1 MTGST
6 VINNKNS
13 KLKTFFLEARSSGLL
28 SIVNITSVIYIIV
41 LGLTFK
47 DFYAVMANW
56 VVFAQI
62 IGVSIIIV
70 NLYLL
75 YRTKNVPLCA
85 SIMLFCILAVHLVNV
100 TFAGGIDTVHFA
112 WIFII
117 PILAGGTMG
126 WRGQVFFW
134 FICVLGTIFYAIF
147 PENMDVLPYEGSMG
161 YTLMTRLMCLTIF
174 SVIMLIYYFVLNEKM
189 EDLKKALSLA
199 FFESNLFTG
208 VFNSKA
214 QSVILI
220 DVNGNIERA
229 NLKAHET
236 FGYENKALLNTSIEE
251 ICKTANPFSYDNI
264 DDINNNEIL
273 ITINDGNAL
282 WIEYSSLRMSD
293 EYDKHH
299 ILLTIEDI
307 TERKNHETEMS
318 YLAHYD
324 YLTKLPNRLFIQ
336 QRLGEM
342 IQNGQR
348 YGGNFSI
355 IFIDLDKFKK
365 VNDIKGHEAGDAV
378 LIEVAK
384 RINGVIRKGDVVA
397 RFGGD
402 EFVLLVD
409 TGLHDNHLISLIDK
423 LQKQICQPILFGENE
438 YFIGSSAGISQFPQD
453 GNEVNDLLRKAD
465 TAMYQA
471 KSLGSGSYQF
481 YNVVHDDNIKR
492 QVMLGSEL
500 HYAIERDELTLLF
513 QPIYDQY
520 DQICSAEA
528 LIRWKHRELGNI
540 FPDEFIPL
548 CEDNGLIVPIGSWVL
563 DQACYVL
570 KQWHGMGFTNLTMS
584 INISYRQINNDDL
597 VNELNRA
604 LTKHDLAGSSIVLE
618 LTERVFADDLDLV
631 QNNITQFSKLG
642 VDTAIDDFGV
652 GYSSLSYLKKTDF
665 TSIKIDR
672 SFIKDIDVDTSAR
685 NLCAAI
691 MSMATSL
698 ELSVTAEGIEKEEH
712 LEILK
717 EMKINKYQGFYM
729 SKPINAEDFEILL
742 AKQKI
747 KK

>member
-1 MTGST
+1 MIGST
-6 VINNKNS
+6 VINSENS
-13 KLKTFFLEARSSGLL
+13 KLKNFFLDARSSGLL

-47 DFYAVMANW
+47 GFYAVMPDW
-56 VVFAQI
+56 VVTVQT
-62 IGVSIIIV
+62 IGVSIIIA
-70 NLYLL
+70 NMYMLQ
-75 YRTKNVPLCA
+75 RTKNVPLAA
-85 SIMLFCILAVHLVNV
+85 SIMLFCILAIHLVNV
-100 TFAGGIDTVHFA
+100 TFAGGIDNVHFA

-174 SVIMLIYYFVLNEKM
+174 SVIMLIYYFVLNEKI
-189 EDLKKALSLA
+189 EDLNKALSLA
-199 FFESNLFTG
+199 FFESNLFMG

-214 QSVILI
+214 QSVII
-220 DVNGNIERA
+220 VDVEGTIERA
-229 NLKAHET
+229 NPKAHAT
-236 FGYENKALLNTSIEE
+236 FGYKNDALLNTPIEE
-251 ICKTANPFSYDNI
+251 ICKTANSFSYDSI
-264 DDINNNEIL
+264 DDISNKEIL
-273 ITINDGNAL
+273 ITINDGSEL
-282 WIEYSSLRMSD
+282 WIEYSSLRVSD
-293 EYDKHH
+293 EYEEHH

-342 IQNGQR
+342 IQRGLR
-348 YGGNFSI
+348 YGRQFSI
-355 IFIDLDKFKK
+355 VFIDLDKFKK

-378 LIEVAK
+378 LIEVAT
-384 RINGVIRKGDVVA
+384 RINSVVRNGDIVA
-397 RFGGD
+397 RCVGE

-409 TGLHDNHLISLIDK
+409 EVSHDKHLISLIDK
-423 LQKQICQPILFGENE
+423 LQKQICKPILFGDNE

-465 TAMYQA
+465 TAMYKA
-471 KSLGSGSYQF
+471 KSLASGSYQF

-500 HYAIERDELTLLF
+500 NYAIERDELTLLF
-513 QPIYDQY
+513 QPIYDQ
-520 DQICSAEA
+520 DDKICSAEA
-528 LIRWKHRELGNI
+528 LIRWKHRELGNVS
-540 FPDEFIPL
+540 PDEFIPL
-548 CEDNGLIVPIGSWVL
+548 SEDNGLIVPIGSWVL
-563 DQACYVL
+563 DQACKVL
-570 KQWHGMGFTNLTMS
+570 KRWHGIGFTNLTMS
-584 INISYRQINNDDL
+584 INVSYRQINNDDL
-597 VNELNRA
+597 VDELNQV
-604 LTKHDLAGSSIVLE
+604 LTMHDLAGSSIVLE
-618 LTERVFADDLDLV
+618 LTERVFADDLSLV
-631 QNNITQFSKLG
+631 QDNITQFSKLG

-665 TSIKIDR
+665 SSIKIDR
-672 SFIKDIDVDTSAR
+672 SFIKDIEMDTSAR

-691 MSMATSL
+691 MSMASSL
-698 ELSVTAEGIEKEEH
+698 ELSVTAEGIEKKEH

-717 EMKINKYQGFYM
+717 AMKINKYQGFYM
-729 SKPINAEDFEILL
+729 SKPINSKEFEILL
-742 AKQKI
+742 AKQIVKT
-747 KK
+747 